1 MTTKRRDEHAI
12 VVGASSGIGAA
23 VTTALVEDGW
33 NVTALSRRAIGGRA
47 TRAIVCDVTDEA
59 SVTSAL
65 SKAVTEAGVPALVVY
80 SAGESVAGQSLAV
93 PPDVARRAFEV
104 NFWGLERVVREVYP
118 GMAERGRGSIVYV
131 ASIAAL
137 RAVPL
142 EAHYA
147 ASKAAATRFIETLAL
162 EASVRGVHVGYVAP
176 GYIPTGFLERAG
188 WYGMRAPASV
198 SGSGITVD
206 DVARET
212 LRLVAMRKQR
222 VVIGWREKA
231 IALGDRLL
239 PGAYDRLL
247 RARRARDKSAD
258 G

>member
-1 MTTKRRDEHAI
+1 MTSQRNGHAI

-23 VTTALVEDGW
+23 VTAALVREGW
-33 NVTALSRRAIGGRA
+33 NVTALSRRGIGDGA
-47 TRAIVCDVTDEA
+47 ARAIACDVTDEA
-59 SVTSAL
+59 SVASAL
-65 SKAVTEAGVPALVVY
+65 SKAVTDAGIPALVVY
-80 SAGESVAGQSLAV
+80 SAGESVAGQSVAV
-93 PPDVARRAFEV
+93 PAEVARRAFEV
-104 NFWGLERVVREVYP
+104 NFWGLERVVRQIYP
-118 GMAERGRGSIVYV
+118 AMAERGSGSIVYV
-131 ASIAAL
+131 SSIAGL

-162 EASVRGVHVGYVAP
+162 EASARGVHVGYVAP

-188 WYGMRAPASV
+188 WYGMSAPAGV
-198 SGSGITVD
+198 SGSGTTVD

-212 LRLVAMRKQR
+212 LRLVAGRKPR
-222 VVIGWREKA
+222 VLIGWREKA

-247 RARRARDKSAD
+247 RARAKSTEA
-258 G
+258 